1 MPTIIALRRRA
12 LAFLPLLA
20 AAGLQAPVAWAQAD
34 AANWP
39 DKPVRIVVPFPP
51 GGGTDALARIL
62 STELSRIWGQTLVVD
77 NRAGAQGSIGTQHAV
92 KSPPDGYTLV
102 FAHQGV
108 MTVNPHLYRNM
119 GFDPL
124 KDWMPVTRGT
134 EQPFVLVVNP
144 ALPVQNLAELTAMA
158 RKVPGKL
165 SFASSASG
173 PQMAGEM
180 YKLAAGVDM
189 LHVAYKGAG
198 PAVVDLLANTVPLM
212 VANPTSVAPHI
223 RAGKL
228 RGLVVFGSKR
238 LDILPDVP
246 TAAEAGLPDLG
257 GNPEWYGF
265 GVPVG
270 TPPAIVQKLNR
281 DLTAALMAPQVQKA
295 IRDLGMMP
303 SPSTPEEFARQIRAD
318 HETWGRVVKAAGVKV
333 DGN

>member
-1 MPTIIALRRRA
+1 MPIPTLRRRA
-12 LAFLPLLA
+12 LAPLTLLA
-20 AAGLQAPVAWAQAD
+20 ALGLNGPQAWAQAD

-39 DKPVRIVVPFPP
+39 DKPVRMLVPFPP

-62 STELSRIWGQTLVVD
+62 TTELTRIWGQPVVVD
-77 NRAGAQGSIGTQHAV
+77 NRAGAQGSIGTQAAV
-92 KSPPDGYTLV
+92 KSAPDGYTIV

-108 MTVNPHLYRNM
+108 MTVNPHLYRAM

-134 EQPFVLVVNP
+134 EQPFVLVANP
-144 ALPVQNLAELTAMA
+144 ALPAQNLAELTAMA
-158 RKVPGKL
+158 RGAPGKL

-189 LHVAYKGAG
+189 LHIPYQGAG
-198 PAVVDLLANTVPLM
+198 PAVVDLLANTVSLM

-223 RAGKL
+223 KAGKL
-228 RGLVVFGSKR
+228 RGLVVFGAKR
-238 LDILPDVP
+238 LDILPEVP

-257 GNPEWYGF
+257 ANPEWYGF
-265 GVPVG
+265 GVPSG

-281 DLTAALMAPQVQKA
+281 DLTAALMAPQAQKS

-318 HETWGRVVKAAGVKV
+318 YDTWGKVVKASGAKV
-333 DGN
+333 EGN

>member
-1 MPTIIALRRRA
+1 MQTTSLRRRA
-12 LAFLPLLA
+12 LAALPLLA
-20 AAGLQAPVAWAQAD
+20 AIGLSAPSAWAQAD
-34 AANWP
+34 ASHWP
-39 DKPVRIVVPFPP
+39 DKPVRVIVPFPP

-62 STELSRIWGQTLVVD
+62 GVELSRIWGQPLVVD
-77 NRAGAQGSIGTQHAV
+77 NRAGAQGSIGTQVAV

-124 KDWMPVTRGT
+124 KDWIPVTRGT
-134 EQPFVLVVNP
+134 EQPFVLVANP

-158 RKVPGKL
+158 RAAPGKL
-165 SFASSASG
+165 TFASSASG

-180 YKLAAGVDM
+180 YKLAAGVDL
-189 LHVAYKGAG
+189 LHVTYKGAG
-198 PAVVDLLANTVPLM
+198 PAVIDLLANTVNLM

-223 RAGKL
+223 KAGKL
-228 RGLVVFGSKR
+228 RGLVVFGPKR
-238 LDILPDVP
+238 LDILPEVP
-246 TAAEAGLPDLG
+246 TAAEAGYPDLG
-257 GNPEWYGF
+257 ANPEWYGF

-281 DLTAALMAPQVQKA
+281 DLTAALNAPQAQKS
-295 IRDLGMMP
+295 IRDLGLVP

-318 HETWGRVVKAAGVKV
+318 HETWGKVVKASGAKA